1 MEDYR
6 HFYQK
11 YLQLAPYESPF
22 SYRKH
27 STIGCGGE
35 AKIAFYPR
43 TIDEAVSLLRE
54 LEKDKQ
60 KYVVLGALSNVLPPD
75 GLSDTIV
82 VSTKRLVGLEE
93 DNFFLAGKTVGS
105 FLKSCKVMGKSG
117 AEFLVGIPC
126 TLGGAVYMNAGA
138 AGVYIDTIFQKALVY
153 KDGKLHVYEKTD
165 CHYAYKQ
172 SVFMQDGGVIL
183 GVWLDLKPAKQ
194 EEIDDRLAFFREK
207 RKDLPKGRSMGC
219 VFKNP
224 FGFYAGRLIEEAG
237 LKGKRI
243 GGAYVSY
250 SHANFILNDEGS
262 SQDVK
267 DLIKLI
273 KAAVYERF
281 KIKLEEEIRY
291 LQ

>member
-1 MEDYR
+1 MDSCR
-6 HFYQK
+6 HFYEK
-11 YLQLAPYESPF
+11 YLQLAPFESPF
-22 SYRKH
+22 SFRKH

-35 AKIAFYPR
+35 ARIAFYPR
-43 TIDEAVSLLRE
+43 TLDEAVSLLKTLDE
-54 LEKDKQ
+54 DGQ

-82 VSTKRLVGLEE
+82 VSTKRLMGLQE
-93 DNFFLAGKTVGS
+93 DNFVLAGTTVGA
-105 FLKSCKVMGKSG
+105 FLKSCKALRKSG

-138 AGVYIDTIFQKALVY
+138 AGVYIEDVVKKVLVY
-153 KDGKLHVYEKTD
+153 KEGEVKVYQKCD

-183 GVWLDLKPAKQ
+183 GAWLDLQSAEL
-194 EEIDDRLAFFREK
+194 EEIEARLAFFREK

-219 VFKNP
+219 IFKNP
-224 FGFYAGRLIEEAG
+224 FGLYAGRLIEEAG

-243 GGAYVSY
+243 GGAYVSC
-250 SHANFILNDEGS
+250 SHANFILNDGGS

-267 DLIKLI
+267 DLIELI
-273 KAAVYERF
+273 KATVFARF